1 MGCLRP
7 GVWNQLDCY
16 QPCDV
21 GSGLGLLPLLMVIT
35 LLASHGPGVGIDY
48 VFREQ
53 WVSLPKALATLQG
66 AVSPSGSQES
76 IRSPPASLTNLSAF
90 VETPSAPGLVYGDTL
105 YRPFRLEAL

>member
-1 MGCLRP
+1 M
-7 GVWNQLDCY
+7 
-16 QPCDV
+16 
-21 GSGLGLLPLLMVIT
+21 IT

-53 WVSLPKALATLQG
+53 WVSLPTVLASLQG
-66 AVSPSGSQES
+66 AVGPAGSHLRLLAGQEG

-90 VETPSAPGLVYGDTL
+90 AETPSAPGLVYGDIL